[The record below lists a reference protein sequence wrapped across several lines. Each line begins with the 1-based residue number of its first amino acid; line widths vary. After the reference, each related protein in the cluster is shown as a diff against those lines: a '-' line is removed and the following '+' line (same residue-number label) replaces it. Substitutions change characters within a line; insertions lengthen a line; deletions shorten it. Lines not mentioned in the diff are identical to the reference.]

1 MHAFLKKKNDYFE
14 PESVASSDWKWN
26 RNHIAWRLIS
36 GIFWAT
42 VRGND
47 PRNGIGKDHVNL
59 VICKHT
65 AAFTQRW
72 KIMKLKTKRMSTLN
86 MNERKW
92 QQPWFQLR
100 LTFQFKK
107 SHSRW
112 ELGQLIIVYFFCPS
126 LANDAG
132 ANQTFCE
139 WHTTELSHLVA
150 LSIVIGTLLHVH
162 CVSLTDCDS
171 AEAAPYLLILCSSQ
185 ILGDLP
191 CNQKYSVVWSLQYL
205 S

>member
-1 MHAFLKKKNDYFE
+1 MHAFLKKKNDYSE
-14 PESVASSDWKWN
+14 PESVASSDWN

-59 VICKHT
+59 VICKRT

-92 QQPWFQLR
+92 QQPWFQLH
-100 LTFQFKK
+100 LTSQFKK

-112 ELGQLIIVYFFCPS
+112 ELGQLITVYFFAHLWKMMLCQIK
-126 LANDAG
+126 LFVNG
-132 ANQTFCE
+132 KL
-139 WHTTELSHLVA
+139 TELSHLVA
-150 LSIVIGTLLHVH
+150 LSTLFGTLLRVH
-162 CVSLTDCDS
+162 HVSLIDYDS
-171 AEAAPYLLILCSSQ
+171 AKVAPYLLIFKILCLSQ
-185 ILGDLP
+185 MFWGICHVTRCTL
-191 CNQKYSVVWSLQYL
+191 
-205 S
+205 